1 MSEEKKNLQLKLN
14 KVIQNLGQIN
24 YTINEDD
31 VLIQILQSKRNF
43 QDFYTNYKTLIKNL
57 SKYVKI
63 QMELKYKLKKIKFLL
78 PNKEYFWGSSSL
90 ETTASN
96 QITKLLIIINDPLNY
111 PGVFS
116 KIKMCFNSIKEG
128 SIFQFL
134 EAAENNNYKV
144 IVLNISKVKDNNK
157 DIDSYLQNFW
167 KLFIQNQLKYLN
179 NIIIVS
185 HNNSSIPL
193 IKLLNKNQR
202 DFEEKIKKIILINS
216 KHNEFYKIM
225 EKNIQETFSK
235 KTTNYILSNET
246 IGNLIYS
253 SLTSFDGCENR
264 SSGTINED
272 ECHLNVLK
280 ELINFLI

>member
-31 VLIQILQSKRNF
+31 VLIQILQNKRNF
-43 QDFYTNYKTLIKNL
+43 QNFYSNYKTLIKNL

-134 EAAENNNYKV
+134 EIAENKNYKV

-225 EKNIQETFSK
+225 EKNIQETFTK

-246 IGNLIYS
+246 TGNLIYS

-264 SSGTINED
+264 SCGTLNEE
-272 ECHLNVLK
+272 ECHINIIN
-280 ELINFLI
+280 ELINLLI

>member
-1 MSEEKKNLQLKLN
+1 MEEKKNLQLNLSN
-14 KVIQNLGQIN
+14 VIKNLGQMN

-31 VLIQILQSKRNF
+31 VLIQILKDKKNF
-43 QDFYTNYKTLIKNL
+43 QDFYSIYPSLIKNL
-57 SKYVKI
+57 AKYVKI
-63 QMELKYKLKKIKFLL
+63 QMELKYKLKKIKFFP
-78 PNKEYFWGSSSL
+78 PNKDYFWGSSSL
-90 ETTASN
+90 ETSPSN
-96 QITKLLIIINDPLNY
+96 QITKLLIIMNDPLNY

-116 KIKMCFNSIKEG
+116 KIKMCFNSIKAG
-128 SIFQFL
+128 SIFNFL
-134 EAAENNNYKV
+134 EVAENKGFKV

-157 DIDSYLQNFW
+157 DIDLYLQNFW
-167 KLFIQNQLKYLN
+167 KLFIQIQLKYLN
-179 NIIIVS
+179 NIIILS

-225 EKNIQETFSK
+225 EKNIQETFTK

-246 IGNLIYS
+246 TGNLIYS

-264 SSGTINED
+264 SCGTLNEE
-272 ECHLNVLK
+272 ECHINIIN
-280 ELINFLI
+280 ELINLLI